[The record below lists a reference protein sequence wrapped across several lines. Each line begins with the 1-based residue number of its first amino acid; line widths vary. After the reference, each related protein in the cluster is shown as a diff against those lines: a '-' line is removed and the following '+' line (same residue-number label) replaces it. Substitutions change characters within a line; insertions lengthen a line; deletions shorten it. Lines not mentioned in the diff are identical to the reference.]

1 MTDQR
6 IVDVVQ
12 LIAGKVTAAE
22 VAERH
27 QVSPADVE
35 LWAKAY
41 LAGLEGAAAGSRAL
55 GKRRW
60 PAVLIGCLVV
70 AGLASRVSFAS
81 GSTCG
86 ETLPGTLQPFCPDD
100 PARAS
105 EVNQNYRALIAYI
118 EARFGSFSSP
128 DVTLPGAVSTSRA
141 TFNAVSFDG
150 GSPTPLIVNDTVS
163 QALVLVG
170 QGTAPNRRVTVRD
183 DLAVTSDLSVN
194 GTTTLTGNTTIG
206 GTLNVTGTLTAP
218 NISGTISGGGTLIC
232 QLGSTAIV
240 VNCAGQFGGATCP
253 SAGVE
258 LHDGH
263 PHRLPRGLD
272 GARREPRL
280 HQHGHHLPVR
290 DPELLR
296 SRLNADEPH
305 STMVEMFVRSCWPSS
320 STPSGRNRSSLK
332 RRR

>member
-12 LIAGKVTAAE
+12 LIAGKLTTAE

-27 QVSPADVE
+27 HVSPEDVD
-35 LWAKAY
+35 LWAKTY

-55 GKRRW
+55 SKKRW
-60 PAVLIGCLVV
+60 PTVVIGCLVV

-81 GSTCG
+81 GSACG

-105 EVNQNYRALIAYI
+105 EMNQNYRALISYI

-150 GSPTPLIVNDTVS
+150 GAPTPVIVNDTVS

-194 GTTTLTGNTTIG
+194 GTTAISGNTTIG

-218 NISGTISGGGTLIC
+218 NISGTIAGGGTLNC
-232 QLGSTAIV
+232 QLGPV
-240 VNCAGQFGGATCP
+240 PVLLNCFGLFGTATCGANGSTCGSGTRITCP
-253 SAGVE
+253 PGSTPRDINRDCNNPG
-258 LHDGH
+258 GG
-263 PHRLPRGLD
+263 LPY
-272 GARREPRL
+272 PCIT
-280 HQHGHHLPVR
+280 QSFCVR
-290 DPELLR
+290 D
-296 SRLNADEPH
+296 
-305 STMVEMFVRSCWPSS
+305 
-320 STPSGRNRSSLK
+320 
-332 RRR
+332 

>member
-1 MTDQR
+1 MIPSSCPQRSSGLGQPSSGGLVADQR

-55 GKRRW
+55 SKRRW

-232 QLGSTAIV
+232 QLGTTAIV
-240 VNCAGQFGGATCP
+240 LNCAAQFGGATCP
-253 SAGVE
+253 TTGSSCSTSTRIICPAGST
-258 LHDGH
+258 
-263 PHRLPRGLD
+263 
-272 GARREPRL
+272 
-280 HQHGHHLPVR
+280 VR
-290 DPELLR
+290 DV
-296 SRLNADEPH
+296 SRDCTNPGGLVYPCVTQ
-305 STMVEMFVRSCWPSS
+305 SFCVRD
-320 STPSGRNRSSLK
+320 
-332 RRR
+332 